1 VAGGI
6 PRAQSVHTGLACR
19 SRQWEGRP
27 PLPKRLWAIYHS
39 PMTTH
44 GNGRIISA
52 DSHVAVSHDQ
62 IKARLA
68 SRYHPAYDD
77 AVAAFGARMA
87 GGSGAANVA
96 GAAMKAAEKNSA
108 FTRAGYHDPKARL
121 VDMDTDGVDVEVIY
135 SEVSAFRYLPDMREG
150 AGESVRAFNDVL
162 QEFAAVD
169 RERLVVSYQIPI
181 HDIDVAVAEVRR
193 VADLGAKSLQLP
205 VFPSEYGLAE
215 YADDRYD
222 PLFALI
228 EETGLPICCHIGLN
242 TNLDDLTRRD
252 PTPNKGVMV
261 PMTALTTAEA
271 FGMWVMGGV
280 FERFP
285 RLKVVFVEPGLTWV
299 AWWVFTADDMMTR
312 QGYDFPA
319 ISELPSHYF
328 HRNVSLTFIEEPIAL
343 ERLRDVIG
351 VENILWSSDFPH
363 PVTSWPNSRRIIDEQ
378 FANLPDAERDL
389 ITCGNATRIWNL

>member
-1 VAGGI
+1 MTDAG
-6 PRAQSVHTGLACR
+6 T
-19 SRQWEGRP
+19 
-27 PLPKRLWAIYHS
+27 
-39 PMTTH
+39 
-44 GNGRIISA
+44 GRIISA

-68 SRYHPAYDD
+68 SRYHRAYDD

-87 GGSGAANVA
+87 SGSGAANVA

-108 FTRAGYHDPKARL
+108 FTRAGYHDPKERL
-121 VDMDTDGVDVEVIY
+121 ADMDTDGVDVEVIY

-150 AGESVRAFNDVL
+150 ASESVQAFNDVL

-169 RERLVVSYQIPI
+169 PERLIVSYQIPI

-205 VFPSEYGLAE
+205 VFPSEYALPE

-280 FERFP
+280 FERYP

-312 QGYDFPA
+312 QGYEFPA

-328 HRNVSLTFIEEPIAL
+328 HRNVALTFIEEPIAL

-378 FANLPDAERDL
+378 FANLPDTERDL